1 MYDKLDGAWVFC
13 GCTTWNLYPLSCS
26 LILIYNDTLCVHIMI
41 RYVTTTPAPSQ
52 PPLQSVLAGVW
63 FLGAVLLSSTQPVP
77 YRLCWTEQ
85 HSPKKSNASENRL
98 RRGVPNRC
106 DATPITAGWC
116 LELAM
121 LRGSH
126 NSRLVLQAGCDELH
140 HSRFQRLGA
149 HRLWNRL
156 WWPYHSQFQRPLRAP
171 CSEPAIITLYS
182 RFAKNWL

>member
-1 MYDKLDGAWVFC
+1 MSLLHLPHH
-13 GCTTWNLYPLSCS
+13 NPLCS
-26 LILIYNDTLCVHIMI
+26 
-41 RYVTTTPAPSQ
+41 RYWPEFD
-52 PPLQSVLAGVW
+52 
-63 FLGAVLLSSTQPVP
+63 FLG
-77 YRLCWTEQ
+77 LCCSVQ
-85 HSPKKSNASENRL
+85 HSQFPTGFVGPSNTAPRKSNASENRL